1 MKFKHGKYE
10 RGGKEIE
17 LLSNPS
23 FLSTGRRMILFSILQ
38 DWHIKEEEGGSGMVW
53 REVETERA

>member
-10 RGGKEIE
+10 RGGKKIE

-23 FLSTGRRMILFSILQ
+23 FVSTGRRMILFSVLQ
-38 DWHIKEEEGGSGMVW
+38 DWHIKKEEGGSGTVW
-53 REVETERA
+53 REVETERV